1 MYVISY
7 KIFNLSPNPTLE
19 VLLFEPP
26 HTFTIPNFRIVDI
39 EINLFIFLKTS
50 LFFHQSP
57 VKCVNSTNR
66 VAYPK
71 SGTANYQS
79 QSGKFEILRA
89 NN

>member
-1 MYVISY
+1 M
-7 KIFNLSPNPTLE
+7 
-19 VLLFEPP
+19 
-26 HTFTIPNFRIVDI
+26 DI

-71 SGTANYQS
+71 SEQPITNHNPENL
-79 QSGKFEILRA
+79 KFYAPIIERTLIGQNLAGIYNTEKKERVKQEIKSFQIRYSD
-89 NN
+89 